1 MPITITPELGAFFDC
16 LLTTDKNILLKAT
29 AGSGKTTAIIEA
41 CKRAPQPARVVLLAF
56 SRDIA
61 DVLQAKMPYYAIAN
75 TFHAFCNSMIKRQ
88 LGKMEKPDGRK
99 CAKILK
105 ELVPNWKDRKD
116 WEDDFLTLC
125 SRAKAF
131 ACFAEIPGYQPPP
144 ITEVRDRFALD
155 VPDIG
160 LVEDVLHRSLLN
172 RTLLDFDDM
181 LLHALVYQ
189 IPFDRMDYL
198 FVDEAQ
204 DTNVVQALLLERM
217 VGGVPIKE
225 EYGQVSNKYQTT
237 PKRARIVAVGDPHQA
252 IYGFRGADADALA
265 SLATRF
271 SMVEMPLSVTYRCSQ
286 AVVEEARK
294 WERLGL
300 GHSPQLQSNLDPDEE
315 ESQCPHYELDHGICI
330 DCGEDRDP
338 NSNTFGEKN

>member
-1 MPITITPELGAFFDC
+1 MSFLPSIEQSVFFNH
-16 LLTTDKNILLKAT
+16 LLTTQDNILLKAT
-29 AGSGKTTAIIEA
+29 AGSGKTTTIVEA
-41 CKRAPQPARVVLLAF
+41 CKHVAQPTRVVFLAF
-56 SRDIA
+56 NRNIA
-61 DVLQAKMPYYAIAN
+61 DELQTRMPYYAIAE
-75 TFHAFCNSMIKRQ
+75 TFHSFCYSMIKRV
-88 LGKMEKPDGRK
+88 LGKMEKPNGRK
-99 CAKILK
+99 CAAVLK

-131 ACFAEIPGYQPPP
+131 AIGCNLAGFTPPSLSEI
-144 ITEVRDRFALD
+144 RDRFALEVSRLD
-155 VPDIG
+155 
-160 LVEDVLHRSLLN
+160 LVEDVLARSLAM

-217 VGGVPIKE
+217 VKPGC
-225 EYGQVSNKYQTT
+225 
-237 PKRARIVAVGDPHQA
+237 RIVAVGDPHQA
-252 IYGFRGADADALA
+252 IYGFRGADADALGE
-265 SLATRF
+265 LARRF

-294 WERLGL
+294 WEKLGL
-300 GHSPQLQSNLDPDEE
+300 GSKLDPDFDDMHELNEE
-315 ESQCPHYELDHGICI
+315 ESARER
-330 DCGEDRDP
+330 EE
-338 NSNTFGEKN
+338 F

>member
-41 CKRAPQPARVVLLAF
+41 CKRVPQPARVVFLAF
-56 SRDIA
+56 NRNIA
-61 DVLQAKMPYYAIAN
+61 DELQTRLPYYAIAE
-75 TFHAFCNSMIKRQ
+75 TFHSFCYSMIKRTVSNWGT
-88 LGKMEKPDGRK
+88 GKMEKPDGRK

-131 ACFAEIPGYQPPP
+131 AIGCHLAGFHVGFQPP
-144 ITEVRDRFALD
+144 TLAEVRDRFALNVSRLD
-155 VPDIG
+155 
-160 LVEDVLHRSLLN
+160 LVEDVLARSLAM

-181 LLHALVYQ
+181 LLHALAYN

-217 VGGVPIKE
+217 IKP
-225 EYGQVSNKYQTT
+225 GCRT
-237 PKRARIVAVGDPHQA
+237 VAVGDPHQA

-300 GHSPQLQSNLDPDEE
+300 GSKVDRDFTDKEREDITHQLQDEDE
-315 ESQCPHYELDHGICI
+315 RPY
-330 DCGEDRDP
+330 
-338 NSNTFGEKN
+338 